1 MIPMFKQFVLPF
13 TAAACMAAFLGCAGH
28 GHSASGSSSG
38 ESSASAEPAKNQKL
52 DDARHSAEDA
62 EQKAHQ
68 LRVEKNRNTA
78 KNGN

>member
-1 MIPMFKQFVLPF
+1 MIPTFKQFVLPF

-28 GHSASGSSSG
+28 KPAGSSSG
-38 ESSASAEPAKNQKL
+38 DSAASAEPAKNQKL